1 MTDKTR
7 SVRLQQIKEDDKD
20 PTDTVIVST
29 SASAHGQS
37 YHDPSADCPHVKE
50 IHDKRELTRED
61 AQNRI
66 LAPCETCILETA
78 TADGGGSRELNEIL
92 KNTNVTSLSD
102 LGDAIDVE

>member
-20 PTDTVIVST
+20 PTDTVVVST

-37 YHDPSADCPHVKE
+37 YHDPEADCPHVKE
-50 IHDKRELTRED
+50 ITETREVTRED
-61 AQNRI
+61 AQKRI

-78 TADGGGSRELNEIL
+78 TTDGGSRELYESL

-102 LGDAIDVE
+102 VGDLDVE

>member
-50 IHDKRELTRED
+50 IHEKRELTRED

-78 TADGGGSRELNEIL
+78 TVDGGSRELYESL

-102 LGDAIDVE
+102 VGDLDVK